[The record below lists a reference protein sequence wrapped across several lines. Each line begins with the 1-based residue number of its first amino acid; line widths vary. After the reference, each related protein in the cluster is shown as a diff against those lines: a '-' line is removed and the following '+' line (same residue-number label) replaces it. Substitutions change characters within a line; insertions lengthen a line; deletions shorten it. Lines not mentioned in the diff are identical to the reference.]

1 MPRGCGAHLAPL
13 ASPPVPRE
21 QLFAAFFFAVFGFL
35 LYQMGLFLAPFFAPL
50 VWAAILA
57 LTFAPLT
64 TWLASRLRGSR
75 AAAAV
80 VLVLLVVAVVLLPA
94 FYFGST
100 AARQTNAAYDRVQE
114 MAASGELAT
123 LVDRAR
129 ESRIGQVWLRVTSPL
144 ADKIHLDPASVIVT
158 ATNWLSQ
165 QAADLATALAK
176 NALRTVV
183 SFSLML
189 VALFFFFRDGERM
202 TSGIAELVPMAPD
215 HKAEV
220 LGRLYTTLT
229 AVVQSMVVTAV
240 AQGTLAGVGYWL
252 ITDIPFVLFLAGL
265 TALGSFLPLAGP
277 ALVWG
282 GVAAYLAVT
291 GERGQAIGIALWGF
305 FLVSMV
311 DNLIKPVFIGGQARL
326 PTFLLLFALL
336 GGVSVYGFLGVF
348 LAPVILA
355 LLLSF
360 VDIYRDLYATPPPSP
375 IITE

>member
-1 MPRGCGAHLAPL
+1 
-13 ASPPVPRE
+13 VPRE